1 MNSKNQEEVKK
12 RRGKPSPINTYQGL
26 VLLAGAIALVLAI
39 WKNPASMPAISVI
52 GATLL
57 IFLALKDYKGKK
69 DKGKLVA
76 EKEIFSNPEKKV
88 GVEEWFP
95 PAKEKEIDLQAM
107 LSGFDEREK
116 AQRAFSN

>member
-1 MNSKNQEEVKK
+1 
-12 RRGKPSPINTYQGL
+12 
-26 VLLAGAIALVLAI
+26 LAGAIALVLAI